1 MGYPQGSFSYG
12 AAIGLFIPLQLPLS
26 PMGVFAIGIEH
37 ALDIAVLRR
46 CIGTARTCPQS
57 GGNRAADDGRR
68 IDPSANT
75 LRL

>member
-46 CIGTARTCPQS
+46 CWDCKNLPAKWRKS
-57 GGNRAADDGRR
+57 SR
-68 IDPSANT
+68 
-75 LRL
+75 